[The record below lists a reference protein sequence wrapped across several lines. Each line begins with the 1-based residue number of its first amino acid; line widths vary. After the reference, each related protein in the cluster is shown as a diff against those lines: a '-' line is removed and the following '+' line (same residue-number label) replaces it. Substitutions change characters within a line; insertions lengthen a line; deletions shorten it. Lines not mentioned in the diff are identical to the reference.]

1 MSAPREVW
9 VTVDA
14 NGDAQYVDNT
24 EQKAMDSAYKNETVH
39 RYVLAREKHEPIAW
53 VVRMGTAK
61 GQGTYLSWSCS
72 ANGGCFT
79 SCHQLA
85 LANRFT
91 NLDAAKKYAAQKGGR
106 VVALVRKGKP

>member
-1 MSAPREVW
+1 MSAPKEVW
-9 VTVDA
+9 LVGA
-14 NGDAQYVDNT
+14 AGGLAYET
-24 EQKAMDSAYKNETVH
+24 EEQAIDVARHYRACVH
-39 RYVLAREKHEPIAW
+39 RYVLAREKREPIAW